1 MLFTNGLAARV
12 GAFKTCHVSTSC
24 LLFKNNGIINEDLIF
39 RGLASDLSI
48 SADIWKFLRFCL
60 FSDFLGLEVANAP
73 LKVLGK

>member
-48 SADIWKFLRFCL
+48 SADIWKFSKIMCFFRFL
-60 FSDFLGLEVANAP
+60 VPTLWD
-73 LKVLGK
+73 